1 MINIIL
7 DDVLVK
13 MKEENPTGAW
23 FVDKMT
29 IRNLDVGNCPLVISG
44 IKVDLF
50 YFSDQILELLFY

>member
-7 DDVLVK
+7 DDALVK

-23 FVDKMT
+23 FVDKMA

-44 IKVDLF
+44 IKVGFF
-50 YFSDQILELLFY
+50 YSFIELLFY